1 MRCGVEKRKAEQI
14 FADHEIWKIVPDR
27 DRREI
32 YEDILQQLEKREKV
46 RAVVRMFTWY

>member
-1 MRCGVEKRKAEQI
+1 MFCLLKRKAEQI

-46 RAVVRMFTWY
+46 YSSFDEHLFV